1 MVYNLCKQNFE
12 QEDKDAV
19 IKRVCICAAEIDA
32 TEDLFADVIEIVRYL
47 NNETLEPPKFYTR
60 AGVENFGNLVIKKEG
75 KEEHIQEKG
84 KIRQRENAVETFFDY
99 MAAGYPVVLVDTLEE
114 QEAIGV
120 IREASGNL
128 MGDDRK
134 IYLWDV
140 RHNLRNVETNINRME
155 NVDLE
160 SVLNT
165 IIDEIGGERTN
176 NIFIFRTVEDYMK
189 DSAIL
194 GKFKILKEAI
204 QSQTTGH
211 TFVFIL
217 GRNLEIDIAYE
228 KVFYLDESIGYPDV
242 DKIESMITDFAG
254 EKKCEIDTELMNEMI
269 TKCKGLTQDEIGRV
283 LNLAFVK
290 STQNGN
296 GRDTGI
302 FDDNK
307 VLDLIHREKKQIIK
321 KSSLVEIVD
330 IEDDMVNV
338 QGLENLMDWLNVR
351 KKIINNSIKADRN
364 HVDSPRGV
372 LLTGMPGC
380 GKSLCA
386 KNAAKLFRVPLLK
399 LDMGSLMN
407 KYQGESEHNFRE
419 ALKLAE
425 AISPCVLWIDELEKA
440 FGGNNEDNSH
450 SESSSRILGYLL
462 TWMQEKK
469 SMTFIMATS
478 NDVKKLPP
486 ELLRKGRFDDLFFV
500 DLPNEKE
507 RASILEAHLAKK
519 GISFDDYTTIARK
532 TKDYSGAE
540 IEAVV
545 KAVVEKRFINI
556 LDNENKAGSGFVDE
570 TMFLTAIEETPPL
583 SQTMNKE
590 LEEMKKFCESRKFRM
605 ASR

>member
-1 MVYNLCKQNFE
+1 
-12 QEDKDAV
+12 
-19 IKRVCICAAEIDA
+19 
-32 TEDLFADVIEIVRYL
+32 
-47 NNETLEPPKFYTR
+47 
-60 AGVENFGNLVIKKEG
+60 
-75 KEEHIQEKG
+75 
-84 KIRQRENAVETFFDY
+84 
-99 MAAGYPVVLVDTLEE
+99 
-114 QEAIGV
+114 
-120 IREASGNL
+120 
-128 MGDDRK
+128 
-134 IYLWDV
+134 
-140 RHNLRNVETNINRME
+140 
-155 NVDLE
+155 
-160 SVLNT
+160 
-165 IIDEIGGERTN
+165 
-176 NIFIFRTVEDYMK
+176 
-189 DSAIL
+189 
-194 GKFKILKEAI
+194 
-204 QSQTTGH
+204 
-211 TFVFIL
+211 
-217 GRNLEIDIAYE
+217 
-228 KVFYLDESIGYPDV
+228 
-242 DKIESMITDFAG
+242 
-254 EKKCEIDTELMNEMI
+254 MNEMI
-269 TKCKGLTQDEIGRV
+269 TKCKGLTQDEISRV

-296 GRDTGI
+296 GRDTGL

-440 FGGNNEDNSH
+440 FGGDNEDNSH

-570 TMFLTAIEETPPL
+570 TMFLTAIEEAPPL

-590 LEEMKKFCESRKFRM
+590 LVEMRSFCESRKFRK